1 MVKEVTRQSPAEPKN
16 SGIHLYSVHDP
27 IPLPEVT
34 ESDSEAAWTLWDDSL
49 SAQSRGPAT
58 DFKSTV
64 PVELPSCLVSNS
76 LKRNL

>member
-1 MVKEVTRQSPAEPKN
+1 MVKEVSRKSPAEPKN

-34 ESDSEAAWTLWDDSL
+34 ESDSEAAWALWEDSL
-49 SAQSRGPAT
+49 STPGSGPAT

-64 PVELPSCLVSNS
+64 PAELPPFHFFDS
-76 LKRNL
+76 LKRNR